1 MGHIESGPTPRVIW
15 NQDPPHDPL
24 YLTNSTK
31 TYLQIE
37 SHSEVLASGHH
48 YVNLGVWEDT
58 IQAINGNENT
68 FYVIIT

>member
-1 MGHIESGPTPRVIW
+1 MTHFTSI
-15 NQDPPHDPL
+15 
-24 YLTNSTK
+24 K

-58 IQAINGNENT
+58 IQAIKGNENT
-68 FYVIIT
+68 FYIIIT